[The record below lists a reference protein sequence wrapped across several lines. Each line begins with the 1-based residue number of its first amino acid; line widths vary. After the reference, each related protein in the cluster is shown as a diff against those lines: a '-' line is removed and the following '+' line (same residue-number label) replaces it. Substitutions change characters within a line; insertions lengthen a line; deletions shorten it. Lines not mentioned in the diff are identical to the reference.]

1 MAGCFAL
8 PPTSTVKNKEAM
20 MAEEHVELTIK
31 STSGSVKHRFGVEER
46 AKRVLEYAIK
56 HIPLNPNPPR
66 PYVMRLERTGA
77 VLDPNETL
85 ARQDVRDGDTV
96 LVQAAEPTDG

>member
-1 MAGCFAL
+1 
-8 PPTSTVKNKEAM
+8 
-20 MAEEHVELTIK
+20 MAEDHLELTIK
-31 STSGSVKHRFGVEER
+31 STSGSVKHSFGAHER
-46 AKRVLEYAIK
+46 ALRVLEYAIK

-77 VLDPNETL
+77 VLDANETL
-85 ARQDVRDGDTV
+85 AHQDVRSGDTV

>member
-1 MAGCFAL
+1 
-8 PPTSTVKNKEAM
+8 M

-31 STSGSVKHRFGVEER
+31 STSGSVKHRFATHER
-46 AKRVLEYAIK
+46 AHRVLEYAIE
-56 HIPLNPNPPR
+56 HIPLDPNPPR

-77 VLDPNETL
+77 VLAPNETL
-85 ARQDVRDGDTV
+85 AHQDVRDGDTV